1 MKYLKSNWWFFS
13 VPPKLDEDLCAN
25 ADVDRLSHY
34 GQLYGASAA
43 NDVESNQE
51 INPAFFFDDD
61 IEENTQFCL
70 GLFAK
75 EKSFK
80 EFRETGVHR
89 IKVVLHKQG
98 TTGS

>member
-1 MKYLKSNWWFFS
+1 M
-13 VPPKLDEDLCAN
+13 
-25 ADVDRLSHY
+25 
-34 GQLYGASAA
+34 YGASAA

-61 IEENTQFCL
+61 IEENTQFCM

-75 EKSFK
+75 EKSFS

-89 IKVVLHKQG
+89 FKVNKNERMSVKKKFFQIIV
-98 TTGS
+98 

>member
-1 MKYLKSNWWFFS
+1 M
-13 VPPKLDEDLCAN
+13 
-25 ADVDRLSHY
+25 
-34 GQLYGASAA
+34 YGASAA

-61 IEENTQFCL
+61 IEENTQFCM

-75 EKSFK
+75 EKSFS

-89 IKVVLHKQG
+89 IKVKKMRE
-98 TTGS
+98 